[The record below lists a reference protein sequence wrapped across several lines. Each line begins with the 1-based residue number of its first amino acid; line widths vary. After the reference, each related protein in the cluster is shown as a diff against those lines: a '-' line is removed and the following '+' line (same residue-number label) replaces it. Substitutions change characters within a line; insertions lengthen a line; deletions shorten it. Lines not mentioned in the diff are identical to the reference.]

1 MIVASHITKRFG
13 KLMALNNVSFNASL
27 GSCVGL
33 IGPNGSG
40 KSTLFKSILGF
51 VLPDSGSI
59 QFNGTYI
66 GSDFHYREQL
76 GYMPQISRYPDNMTI
91 GQVFDMIK
99 GIRQGNYS
107 LDEELIDTYQLKKLF
122 KKRMHTLSG
131 GTRQKVGACIA
142 FLFSPKILILD
153 EPTAGL
159 DPISSEIIKQKI
171 IKEVANNKLIII
183 SSHIL
188 SEMDNMISDLIYM
201 QEGSV
206 YFQKSLLNIQNET
219 GEEKLSKSISIIMKS
234 QQHD

>member
-1 MIVASHITKRFG
+1 MRLERCS
-13 KLMALNNVSFNASL
+13 
-27 GSCVGL
+27 
-33 IGPNGSG
+33 
-40 KSTLFKSILGF
+40 
-51 VLPDSGSI
+51 
-59 QFNGTYI
+59 
-66 GSDFHYREQL
+66 
-76 GYMPQISRYPDNMTI
+76 
-91 GQVFDMIK
+91 
-99 GIRQGNYS
+99 
-107 LDEELIDTYQLKKLF
+107 IDTYQLKKLF